1 MANVVELANSYY
13 RLFRWVENAAIEKKA
28 PALRALERIKRF
40 LTESGVEI
48 IDLTEQPF
56 NEGWAVKVL
65 KIDEGVPEN
74 ELVFSRMVKP
84 IIQINGDLVQEGE
97 VYVGK
102 ATPATIPQSENSTDN
117 TLSDTEKEHIVKQ
130 LGPTKHPTIAMQIE
144 KLREIIAK
152 VPFKLQLWPTIIGSV
167 AMLCVVIFLVCTGV
181 KHAELKNDII
191 ELERQVESLSMTG
204 HTIPLGDTVV
214 VTYELRHGDETILV
228 TQPINE
234 PIVSTVEI
242 NGSLLSITT
251 TLNSTAT
258 EGD

>member
-1 MANVVELANSYY
+1 
-13 RLFRWVENAAIEKKA
+13 
-28 PALRALERIKRF
+28 
-40 LTESGVEI
+40 
-48 IDLTEQPF
+48 
-56 NEGWAVKVL
+56 
-65 KIDEGVPEN
+65 
-74 ELVFSRMVKP
+74 
-84 IIQINGDLVQEGE
+84 
-97 VYVGK
+97 
-102 ATPATIPQSENSTDN
+102 
-117 TLSDTEKEHIVKQ
+117 
-130 LGPTKHPTIAMQIE
+130 MQIE